1 MRHHALSPPL
11 WIWHLRY
18 GGRSLPRHSK
28 RSLGRF
34 LQRPTNFTWEFPQN
48 QLSAEGPVVALSP
61 GSFVNNF
68 CWFCASAS
76 FLMSSRMFARGLW
89 NLASRGARRARGLAL
104 EGPAVLSCLF
114 HRHPGLASKEIR
126 RQWLVK
132 ASGSKVYPRPPGLL
146 PAEHFKSSLGFPAKE
161 GGIFWIRA
169 LSLLAPGCCL
179 SCKSTAELS
188 TSCHLFFSQ
197 PKHSP
202 SFTSFK
208 RKKNKHVTKRYE
220 R

>member
-1 MRHHALSPPL
+1 M
-11 WIWHLRY
+11 
-18 GGRSLPRHSK
+18 
-28 RSLGRF
+28 
-34 LQRPTNFTWEFPQN
+34 
-48 QLSAEGPVVALSP
+48 SP

-132 ASGSKVYPRPPGLL
+132 ASSSKVYPGPPGLL

-188 TSCHLFFSQ
+188 TSCHLFFPQ
-197 PKHSP
+197 LKHGP
-202 SFTSFK
+202 SFTWFK
-208 RKKNKHVTKRYE
+208 RKKNMSPKGMNVD
-220 R
+220 